1 MKEYLEQQLKKKAH
15 ELVMTTF
22 SVVARL
28 KGQKGPAVSLR
39 KSVSKIPTAIF
50 EGQARDFS
58 EDKFR
63 YFVEARN
70 ALFEAKYYLDLLY
83 SEQVITYYSYKNI
96 VTKLELLDKML
107 VSRIRAIDKYKAKE
121 EYRASIRAEYQIKQ

>member
-15 ELVMTTF
+15 ELVMVTF
-22 SVVARL
+22 RLVSRL

-39 KSVSKIPTAIF
+39 RSVAKIPTSIF

-58 EDKFR
+58 EDKLR
-63 YFVEARN
+63 YFTEARN

-83 SEQVITYYSYKNI
+83 SEQAITYYSYKN
-96 VTKLELLDKML
+96 VATRVELLDKLL
-107 VSRIRAIDKYKAKE
+107 VSRIRAIDKHKARD
-121 EYRASIRAEYQIKQ
+121 EYRISIRSEYGR